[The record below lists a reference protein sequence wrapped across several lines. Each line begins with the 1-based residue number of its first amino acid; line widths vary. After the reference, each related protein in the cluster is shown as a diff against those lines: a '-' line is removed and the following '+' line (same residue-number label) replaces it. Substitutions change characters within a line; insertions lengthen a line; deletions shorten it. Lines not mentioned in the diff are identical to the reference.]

1 MAAVIIRQKDV
12 KRLGRELLKE
22 MFDFLHDE
30 YILTEFKDMK
40 LTQNIFL
47 NSLSLEH
54 INTLSRSNK
63 ITNEE
68 REELLK
74 PFFNSKLLVD
84 ESGLFNKLHYDED
97 CVKKAV
103 ENSEI
108 DTKGIYY
115 TLNSLKLDDEING
128 DLYFKTE
135 AFLDIFRVFESGYE
149 YLED

>member
-1 MAAVIIRQKDV
+1 MAAVIIRQKNV

-84 ESGLFNKLHYDED
+84 ESGLFNKLHYDEES
-97 CVKKAV
+97 VKKAIGG
-103 ENSEI
+103 EI
-108 DTKGIYY
+108 DIEGIYY
-115 TLNSLKLDDEING
+115 TLDSLKLDDEIDG
-128 DLYFKTE
+128 DLYLKTE
-135 AFLDIFRVFESGYE
+135 AFPDIFRVFETGYE